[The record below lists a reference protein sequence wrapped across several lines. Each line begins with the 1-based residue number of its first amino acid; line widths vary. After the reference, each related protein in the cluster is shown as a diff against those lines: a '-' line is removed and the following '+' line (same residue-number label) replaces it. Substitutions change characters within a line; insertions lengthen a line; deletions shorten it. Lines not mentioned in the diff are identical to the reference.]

1 MPQGTNGGGTH
12 RPTTDMREHE
22 MDPKMPR
29 HRRLTTTVVA
39 MVAVVGLS
47 AQAVAGTEL
56 PSSMAAIGDSI
67 TQAANADGSTIGTS
81 NPEHSWSTGYEATD
95 GIASHYERVLASNA
109 AIQDQNHNV
118 AVSGA
123 KMTHAPAQ
131 ADDAVAHGVDYVT
144 FLMGGND
151 LCTSST
157 DTMTSV
163 ASFETDLRAALDRL
177 AAGLPSAEIYL
188 VSIPDVYQ
196 LWDLF
201 KNDRKARS
209 VWRTFGICQSLLADD
224 NTEQDRQLVRQRNID
239 LNAVL
244 SNVCAEYTTCRYDGG
259 AVFNYQFTKQDVST
273 LDYFHPS
280 KTGQANLAE
289 VTWNAGYW
297 GS

>member
-1 MPQGTNGGGTH
+1 MTSSKIPGT
-12 RPTTDMREHE
+12 R
-22 MDPKMPR
+22 KVAA
-29 HRRLTTTVVA
+29 TVVA
-39 MVAVVGLS
+39 VLLSVALTT
-47 AQAVAGTEL
+47 QALAATTL

-67 TQAANADGSTIGTS
+67 TQAANADGSSIGTS
-81 NPEHSWSTGYEATD
+81 NPEHSWSTGYDSTD
-95 GIASHYERVLASNA
+95 GISSHYERILAKNA
-109 AIQDQNHNV
+109 TIQGQNHND

-123 KMTHAPAQ
+123 KMNDAPGQAQ
-131 ADDAVAHGVDYVT
+131 DAVAQGVDYVT

-157 DTMTSV
+157 DTMTS
-163 ASFETDLRAALDRL
+163 AAAFEADLRTALDTL
-177 AAGLPSAEIYL
+177 TTGLPSADIYL

-209 VWRTFGICQSLLADD
+209 VWRTFNICQSLLADD
-224 NTEQDRQLVRQRNID
+224 NTEQDRQLVRQHNID
-239 LNAVL
+239 LNTVL

-259 AVFNYQFTKQDVST
+259 AVFNYQFTKRDVST